1 MSDDELIEQIQS
13 GNEDAAAELIKRH
26 YASVLRYCRWHCSC
40 LEEAEDLTQE
50 TFLKLF
56 KSLPKYKGKSKFKTY
71 LFTIANH
78 LCIDE
83 SRKVRLYPLED
94 VESAVRGS
102 FMGENLARGHLVPG
116 SLMPGGNHAQRGLIQ
131 ENDGI
136 HRLEDQD
143 EIRYLLKTL
152 PPEQREAVILRY
164 GEQLS
169 FAEIARVM
177 GCNIRTAQS
186 RVRWALK
193 NMRKEKR
200 DDR

>member
-1 MSDDELIEQIQS
+1 MSDDELIEQIQL
-13 GNEDAAAELIKRH
+13 GNEDAAAELIRRY
-26 YASVLRYCRWHCSC
+26 YASILRYCRWHCSC

-56 KSLPKYKGKSKFKTY
+56 KSIPKYKGKGKFKTY
-71 LFTIANH
+71 LYTIANH

-94 VESAVRGS
+94 IESPVRGS
-102 FMGENLARGHLVPG
+102 FMGESLARGNLVTG
-116 SLMPGGNHAQRGLIQ
+116 SLMPEGYAQRGLMQ
-131 ENDGI
+131 ESDGI
-136 HRLEDQD
+136 HRVEDQD
-143 EIRYLLKTL
+143 EIRRLLKAL
-152 PPEQREAVILRY
+152 SPEQREAVILRY

-169 FAEIARVM
+169 FAEIAKVM

-193 NMRKEKR
+193 NMRKGMH
-200 DDR
+200 DDG

>member
-1 MSDDELIEQIQS
+1 MSDDELVEQIQL
-13 GNEDAAAELIKRH
+13 GNENAAAELIERH
-26 YASVLRYCRWHCSC
+26 YVSVLRYCRWHCSR

-56 KSLPKYKGKSKFKTY
+56 KSIPKYKGKGKFKTY
-71 LFTIANH
+71 LYTIANH

-83 SRKVRLYPLED
+83 GRKVRLYPLED
-94 VESAVRGS
+94 E
-102 FMGENLARGHLVPG
+102 ENLARGGL
-116 SLMPGGNHAQRGLIQ
+116 AQRGLMQ
-131 ENDGI
+131 ESDGI

-152 PPEQREAVILRY
+152 SPEQREAVILRFD
-164 GEQLS
+164 EQLS
-169 FAEIARVM
+169 FAEIAKVM

-193 NMRKEKR
+193 NMRKGKH

>member
-1 MSDDELIEQIQS
+1 MRVSDDELVEQIQL
-13 GNEDAAAELIKRH
+13 GNEDAAAELIERH
-26 YASVLRYCRWHCSC
+26 YASVLRYCRWHCSR

-56 KSLPKYKGKSKFKTY
+56 KSMPKYKVKGKFKTY
-71 LFTIANH
+71 LYTIANH

-83 SRKVRLYPLED
+83 GRKVRLYPLDDE
-94 VESAVRGS
+94 ESLVLGS
-102 FMGENLARGHLVPG
+102 FASG
-116 SLMPGGNHAQRGLIQ
+116 SLVKGGPGQRGFMQ

-136 HRLEDQD
+136 HRVEDQD

-164 GEQLS
+164 SEQLS
-169 FAEIARVM
+169 FAEIAKVT

-193 NMRKEKR
+193 NMRKGQH

>member
-1 MSDDELIEQIQS
+1 MSDDELVEQIQL
-13 GNEDAAAELIKRH
+13 GNEDAATELIKRY

-40 LEEAEDLTQE
+40 IEEAEDLTQE

-56 KSLPKYKGKSKFKTY
+56 KSIPKYKGKGKFKMY
-71 LFTIANH
+71 LYTIANH

-94 VESAVRGS
+94 E
-102 FMGENLARGHLVPG
+102 ENLVHGGLTQRSLV
-116 SLMPGGNHAQRGLIQ
+116 Q

-136 HRLEDQD
+136 HRVEDQE
-143 EIRYLLKTL
+143 EISYFLRILS
-152 PPEQREAVILRY
+152 PEQREAVILRFD
-164 GEQLS
+164 EQLS
-169 FAEIARVM
+169 FAEIAKVM

-193 NMRKEKR
+193 KMRKGQH